1 LSIDDIYEQ
10 GKTLLFEWK
19 EEEKEMT
26 LKGIDISKWQDGID
40 ISKIEAEFVIV
51 KATEGIGYV
60 DKCCDRFFQ
69 AAKGA
74 NKLVGFFHYA
84 RPINDAT
91 KEADFFYQNTKNYF
105 GHAIPFLDWEAE
117 NKNDVNWALTWLNRV
132 YALSGVRPMIYMS
145 ESVVNSYNWDPVAK
159 ANYGLWVARY
169 RDYGIDYNYDMS
181 NAGQKPSVRHW
192 NGYAMWQWT
201 SSGRLNGYSGNLDCD
216 EFYGDATTWNKYAC
230 STGSAPT
237 PTPAKPSS
245 TPSGSTLDLVY
256 NTMAGMYGNGD
267 ARKFALGSRYAE
279 VQEMIDHIAMSD
291 VNTLKN
297 EVLAGKYGN
306 GNVRSTVLGSRYEE
320 VQKAVNGG
328 SAPSAPAVNTGIYY
342 TIKSGDTLSGIASRY
357 GTSYQAIAKLNGIA
371 DANKIYV
378 GQRIRVK

>member
-1 LSIDDIYEQ
+1 
-10 GKTLLFEWK
+10 
-19 EEEKEMT
+19 MT

-40 ISKIEAEFVIV
+40 ISKIEADFVIV

-60 DKCCDRFFQ
+60 DSCCDKFFQ

-74 NKLVGFFHYA
+74 NKLVGFYDFA
-84 RPINDAT
+84 RPSNDPT
-91 KEADFFYQNTKNYF
+91 KEADYFYQNTKNYF
-105 GHAIPFLDWEAE
+105 GKAIPILDWESGNTSNVA
-117 NKNDVNWALTWLNRV
+117 WALTWLNRI

-169 RDYGIDYNYDMS
+169 RDYGVDYNYDMS

-216 EFYGDATTWNKYAC
+216 EFYGDASTWNKYAC
-230 STGSAPT
+230 STGHAPAPT
-237 PTPAKPSS
+237 PAPTKPSS
-245 TPSGSTLDLVY
+245 DPSGSTLDLVY
-256 NTMAGMYGNGD
+256 NTMDGMYGNGD
-267 ARKFALGSRYAE
+267 TRKIALGSRYAE

-297 EVLAGKYGN
+297 EVIAGKYGN
-306 GNVRSTVLGSRYEE
+306 GNVRSTVLGSRYDE

-328 SAPSAPAVNTGIYY
+328 VAPSAPKVNTGIYY

-357 GTSYQAIAKLNGIA
+357 GTTYQHIAQINGIV
-371 DANKIYV
+371 NPNRIYA
-378 GQRIRVK
+378 GQRIRVR